1 MNYDDFEINDKKD
14 KNKTAKKD
22 GSFKLSQFFKANGLY
37 IMLVSC
43 LIIVGVAA
51 AFLFTEEDGGNGD
64 PTPMLSPS
72 PQDVSSDL
80 SQRLDDI
87 IMPTPFGTGAIPHSP
102 TGSPQHTPSVTPN
115 GTHSPSTLAPI
126 TPKLSAP
133 CDGEIIWGFA
143 ADELIY
149 SETLNHWTTHHGV
162 DIAAPVGTEVKAID
176 AGEVAEVYTDDEFG
190 VTVVISHQNGH
201 TTVYSNLKIE
211 TPVQV
216 GDKVDAGE
224 VIGQV
229 GETAVA
235 ECGMQ
240 SHLHFEY
247 YVNGEVTDPRLY
259 VIF

>member
-1 MNYDDFEINDKKD
+1 MNYDDFETNDRED
-14 KNKTAKKD
+14 NSKTAKK
-22 GSFKLSQFFKANGLY
+22 GASSKLSRFFKANGLY

-43 LIIVGVAA
+43 LLVVGVAA
-51 AFLFTEEDGGNGD
+51 AFLFSGGEGGSDD
-64 PTPMLSPS
+64 PAPMLSPS
-72 PQDVSSDL
+72 PEDVSSDL
-80 SQRLDDI
+80 NQRLDDI
-87 IMPTPFGTGAIPHSP
+87 IMPTPFGTGNLPHSP
-102 TGSPQHTPSVTPN
+102 TGSPQLAPSATPH
-115 GTHSPSTLAPI
+115 GTNPPTSSAPI
-126 TPKLSAP
+126 TPRLSAP
-133 CDGEIIWGFA
+133 CDGEIVWEFA

-162 DIAAPVGTEVKAID
+162 DIAAPVGTEVKAVD

-190 VTVVISHQNGH
+190 VTIAIRHENGH

-211 TPVQV
+211 TTVQV

-235 ECGMQ
+235 ECGIE

-247 YVNGEVTDPRLY
+247 YVNGEATDPRLY